1 MRGQGMRARRRSQLD
16 LPNQSLSRE
25 QGRANEAH
33 VRDARD
39 AQRIDDAAERL
50 NAEAEDV
57 LTYQAIQD

>member
-1 MRGQGMRARRRSQLD
+1 
-16 LPNQSLSRE
+16 
-25 QGRANEAH
+25 

-39 AQRIDDAAERL
+39 AQRTNDAAERL